1 MYALRALVQRHR
13 LAMAMVIA
21 AALLMKAV
29 VPAGFMVGAGARVLT
44 IELCA
49 DAQGERMVRQ
59 IAIGTEPS
67 GAEAQAQH
75 QKGAGLCP
83 YGALGF
89 AALGGADPIQLA
101 AALAFVLTLG
111 FAALVVPAPRT
122 IAHLRPPL
130 RGPPLLPAI

>member
-1 MYALRALVQRHR
+1 
-13 LAMAMVIA
+13 MAEAFA
-21 AALLMKAV
+21 A
-29 VPAGFMVGAGARVLT
+29 
-44 IELCA
+44 
-49 DAQGERMVRQ
+49 
-59 IAIGTEPS
+59 S
-67 GAEAQAQH
+67 GADDIDRAGPFAVGSLLQVEFDRIAHAQVFEAQAQH